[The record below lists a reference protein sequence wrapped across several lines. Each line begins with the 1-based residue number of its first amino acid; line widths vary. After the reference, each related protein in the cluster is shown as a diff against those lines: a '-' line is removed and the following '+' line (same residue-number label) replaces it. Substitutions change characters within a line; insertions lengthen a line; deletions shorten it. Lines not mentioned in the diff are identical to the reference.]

1 MIEAD
6 ANSLTA
12 LRFLIVPILTLT
24 LAELARLSHANL
36 IDVLARLTAHGRGL
50 RRRLL
55 RSPSSWPMSSIAGST
70 HRFDIHPE

>member
-36 IDVLARLTAHGRGL
+36 IDVLER
-50 RRRLL
+50 
-55 RSPSSWPMSSIAGST
+55 
-70 HRFDIHPE
+70 D